1 MGRSIFAGFTDYSHQ
16 SFKDIVM
23 DLQIWIKNLM
33 EVSDFLP
40 TNIQKLKESKYW
52 DSVNANFQSLVQYS
66 IKFYD
71 TSIQEI
77 SEIAKEIQEEVR
89 PNHIVRIRS
98 LYKTASELDLRYGRV
113 WYREDWRKEYGD
125 KDFKVVEK
133 LYQQGRSMAIDM
145 GDLSNLAARLED
157 FVGKKVKP
165 KQNPRFSSI
174 KKWTMNHPLVALL
187 VAIIAGV
194 TVLVIGYFF
203 FKNK

>member
-33 EVSDFLP
+33 EVSDFLL

-52 DSVNANFQSLVQYS
+52 DSVNANFQSLVRYS

-89 PNHIVRIRS
+89 SDHIVRIRS

-113 WYREDWRKEYGD
+113 WYREGWDKEYGD

-145 GDLSNLAARLED
+145 RDLSNLAARLED
-157 FVGKKVKP
+157 FAGKKIKL

-174 KKWTMNHPLVALL
+174 KKWTMNHPIIAFIVGLAILL
-187 VAIIAGV
+187 VGTIILHA
-194 TVLVIGYFF
+194 LFPSE
-203 FKNK
+203 